1 MGLTAVVAQAL
12 PSRLAYTCAE
22 KRGFASSRTS
32 FRCWPSRSPSSGSQG
47 ARFLASF
54 VHSKSNDPVRDALDA
69 ATRTIAEAIR
79 ALAASNPVVLI
90 DGRSGS
96 GKTSLA
102 RKLAAHWPIVAPPQL
117 ISLDSLYPGWDG
129 LDAGVDRAVERILNP
144 HGRGR
149 VSTWQRWD
157 WETGSEAESYGV
169 NPALGIVLEG
179 CGSITPATVG
189 VSDIRVWVESPEP
202 SRRRRALERDG
213 DAFRPHWDAWAAQE
227 TRHIDRD
234 DPRGLATIRVEVP

>member
-1 MGLTAVVAQAL
+1 M
-12 PSRLAYTCAE
+12 R
-22 KRGFASSRTS
+22 
-32 FRCWPSRSPSSGSQG
+32 
-47 ARFLASF
+47 
-54 VHSKSNDPVRDALDA
+54 SKSNDPVRVALEA
-69 ATRTIAEAIR
+69 ATRTIAKAVEA
-79 ALAASNPVVLI
+79 LVASNPVVLI

-102 RKLAAHWPIVAPPQL
+102 HRLEERWPIVAPPQL

-129 LDAGVDRAVERILNP
+129 LDAGVERAVERILKP

-149 VSTWQRWD
+149 VTTWQRWD
-157 WETGSEAESYGV
+157 WENHRDAESYGV

-179 CGSITPATVG
+179 CGAITPETVG
-189 VSDIRVWVESPEP
+189 LSDIRVWVDSPEP

-213 DAFRPHWDAWAAQE
+213 DAFRPHWDNWAAQE

-234 DPRGLATIRVEVP
+234 DPRGLATIVVDIP